1 LESSRET
8 HRPLGAVLVE
18 QGLVT
23 NDDVDGALAVQV
35 ETSQPLG
42 EILLQRS
49 LIARPTLA
57 KALAAQRG
65 GSLDEEGGFGS
76 GLMAKIEHLH
86 LMRRGLQAE
95 KDRHEEEAHAEEI
108 CDPALYEPAEDPLVA
123 LLRQREE
130 ELDARERELAKQ
142 EARLTRKE
150 RKLKREEAGAAQAS
164 GTAKN
169 ATAT

>member
-1 LESSRET
+1 MESGRES

-57 KALAAQRG
+57 KALAAQSGR
-65 GSLDEEGGFGS
+65 SLDEEGGFGS

-95 KDRHEEEAHAEEI
+95 KDSHQEDAAPVEQIYE
-108 CDPALYEPAEDPLVA
+108 PAVYEPAEDPLVA

-130 ELDARERELAKQ
+130 ELDARERELAKH

-150 RKLKREEAGAAQAS
+150 RKLKRQEASAAQA
-164 GTAKN
+164 G
-169 ATAT
+169 

>member
-1 LESSRET
+1 METDRET
-8 HRPLGAVLVE
+8 HRSLGAVLVE

-23 NDDVDGALAVQV
+23 NDDVDGALAVQA

-65 GSLDEEGGFGS
+65 RSLDEEGGFGS
-76 GLMAKIEHLH
+76 GLMAKIEQLH
-86 LMRRGLQAE
+86 MVRRGLQAE
-95 KDRHEEEAHAEEI
+95 KGRHEAQEPPAEEI
-108 CDPALYEPAEDPLVA
+108 CEPAVYEPAEDPLVA
-123 LLRQREE
+123 VLRQREE

-150 RKLKREEAGAAQAS
+150 RKLSRQEADVA
-164 GTAKN
+164 
-169 ATAT
+169 

>member
-1 LESSRET
+1 
-8 HRPLGAVLVE
+8 LGAVLVE

-65 GSLDEEGGFGS
+65 TSLDEEGGFGS

-86 LMRRGLQAE
+86 RIRRGLQEE
-95 KDRHEEEAHAEEI
+95 KDRHEAETQAEQI
-108 CDPALYEPAEDPLVA
+108 CEPAVYEPAEDPLVA

-150 RKLKREEAGAAQAS
+150 RTLKREEAGAAQAR

>member
-1 LESSRET
+1 MESGRQT
-8 HRPLGAVLVE
+8 HRSLGAVLVE

-23 NDDVDGALAVQV
+23 NDDVEDALAVQM

-65 GSLDEEGGFGS
+65 RSLEEEGGFGS

-86 LMRRGLQAE
+86 LVRRGLQAE
-95 KDRHEEEAHAEEI
+95 KRRHKAQEAPAEEI
-108 CDPALYEPAEDPLVA
+108 CEPEMYEPAEDPLVA

-130 ELDARERELAKQ
+130 ELDARERELAEH
-142 EARLTRKE
+142 EARLTRLE
-150 RKLKREEAGAAQAS
+150 RELKSRAA
-164 GTAKN
+164 
-169 ATAT
+169 

>member
-1 LESSRET
+1 MESGRET
-8 HRPLGAVLVE
+8 QRPLGAVLVE

-23 NDDVDGALAVQV
+23 NDDVEGALAVQM

-49 LIARPTLA
+49 LIARRTLA
-57 KALAAQRG
+57 KALAAQTG

-86 LMRRGLQAE
+86 LIRRGLQAD
-95 KDRHEEEAHAEEI
+95 KDRNEAQETSAEEI
-108 CDPALYEPAEDPLVA
+108 GEPAVYEPPEDPLVA

-150 RKLKREEAGAAQAS
+150 RKLKRAEESAVEAV
-164 GTAKN
+164 
-169 ATAT
+169 